1 MKNLVFT
8 LIIAAS
14 LFSCAPKAEDIVQK
28 AIQNAGGQAMNGKAI
43 DFDFRDIHYRSA
55 RKDGRYVLER
65 SFSKDSMIFR
75 DVLSNDGFSRFIND
89 SLVQVPDSM
98 ASRYGNSVNSVH
110 YFAYLPYGLDG
121 KAVNK
126 SLMGESTINGTSY
139 YKVKVWFDQE
149 GGGTDFEDIFIY
161 WISKDEAK
169 VDYLAYEYHTNGGG
183 MRFREAYNRRNI
195 GGIDFVDYRNFKPAS
210 KDVDIA
216 LTDSLFEADALELL
230 SVIALENIKVSPC
243 DPCD

>member
-65 SFSKDSMIFR
+65 SFSKDSMVFR

-98 ASRYGNSVNSVH
+98 ASRYSNSVNSVH

>member
-65 SFSKDSMIFR
+65 SFSKDSMVFR